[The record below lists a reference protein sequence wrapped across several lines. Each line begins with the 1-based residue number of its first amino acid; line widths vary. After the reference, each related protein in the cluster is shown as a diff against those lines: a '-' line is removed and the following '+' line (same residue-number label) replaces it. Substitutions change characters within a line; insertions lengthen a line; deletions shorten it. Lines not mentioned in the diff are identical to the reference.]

1 MSVKR
6 KVSYLEEVSGSA
18 KVNEI
23 LTWLQAYI
31 PGKDP
36 NIVVRHEPSKDA
48 AKELIRSDYR
58 WGHQSD
64 DKSETFQLTYNFLE
78 SEPDDMPWIISGFSA
93 FNEEQKAAA
102 KLSIQSWADVAN
114 IKFTET
120 YDIKEAN
127 ITFGFFDFSLTD
139 DYAFAEMPNPGLK
152 QVGTWYNAESRT
164 FLKNDI
170 GVNGYGR
177 HTFTHEIGHTLGL
190 DHPADYDASDKVIPT
205 YKKSATYFEDS
216 SAYTVMGYFSE
227 KNTGQDFKG
236 IYSAAP
242 LLNDISAIQSV
253 YGANN
258 TTRTDDTVY
267 GFNSNTD
274 RDFFTAKDANSK
286 LVFTAWDAGGNDTFD
301 FSGFTQDQ
309 RINLNEAS
317 FSDVGGLKGNISI
330 ARGVTIENAI
340 GGSGNDILIGNDANN
355 TLKGG
360 AGDDI
365 IYGGLGADH
374 LWGGEGKDTFVY
386 LNAKE
391 SPFLERDWIHDFV
404 SGEDKIDVSLF
415 DLGEAGKGT
424 IKFVEEF
431 TGAIGEAVISYDS
444 VNKVNDFV
452 INMGGELSQDGFG
465 VKIVGEPLT
474 ESDFILS

>member
-1 MSVKR
+1 M
-6 KVSYLEEVSGSA
+6 
-18 KVNEI
+18 
-23 LTWLQAYI
+23 
-31 PGKDP
+31 
-36 NIVVRHEPSKDA
+36 
-48 AKELIRSDYR
+48 
-58 WGHQSD
+58 
-64 DKSETFQLTYNFLE
+64 
-78 SEPDDMPWIISGFSA
+78 
-93 FNEEQKAAA
+93 
-102 KLSIQSWADVAN
+102 
-114 IKFTET
+114 
-120 YDIKEAN
+120 
-127 ITFGFFDFSLTD
+127 
-139 DYAFAEMPNPGLK
+139 
-152 QVGTWYNAESRT
+152 
-164 FLKNDI
+164 
-170 GVNGYGR
+170 NGYGR

-190 DHPADYDASDKVIPT
+190 DHPADYDASDKVVPT
-205 YKKSATYFEDS
+205 YKNKATYFEDS
-216 SAYTVMGYFSE
+216 GAYTIMGYFSE

-236 IYSAAP
+236 IDSSAP
-242 LLNDISAIQSV
+242 LLNDISAIQAL

-274 RDFFTAKDANSK
+274 RDFFTAKDAKSK

-360 AGDDI
+360 TGDDI

-386 LNAKE
+386 LNAEE
-391 SPFLERDWIHDFV
+391 SSFLERDWIHDFV
-404 SGEDKIDVSLF
+404 SGEDKIDLSLF
-415 DLGEAGKGT
+415 DLGAAGKGT

-465 VKIVGEPLT
+465 VKIVGEPLI
-474 ESDFILS
+474 EADFILS